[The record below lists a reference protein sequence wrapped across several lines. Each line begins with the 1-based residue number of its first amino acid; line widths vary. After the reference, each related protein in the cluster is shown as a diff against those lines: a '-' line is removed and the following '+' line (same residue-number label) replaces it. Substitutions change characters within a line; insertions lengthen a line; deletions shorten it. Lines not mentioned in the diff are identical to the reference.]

1 MYCVPRTIPSPSRCI
16 PNIPPFA
23 SLTPNRGC
31 ISAAPEPALPN
42 YDFTSEEPSPINV
55 VLENP
60 PVLMSHSPPHSLLPT
75 LERLGCVACHSRANI
90 GGPDSIAKARFVAD
104 DLAELGDEGRLPPDL
119 SAVGNKLRL
128 SALREVLSEGTKI
141 RPYMK
146 TRMPKFGA
154 EQVKIL
160 LCTSLR
166 LMRKMLPTSS
176 HPSLKPRPDRA
187 SPTGLMA

>member
-1 MYCVPRTIPSPSRCI
+1 M
-16 PNIPPFA
+16 N
-23 SLTPNRGC
+23 
-31 ISAAPEPALPN
+31 
-42 YDFTSEEPSPINV
+42 
-55 VLENP
+55 
-60 PVLMSHSPPHSLLPT
+60 
-75 LERLGCVACHSRANI
+75 RLGCVACHSRANI

-154 EQVKIL
+154 EQVEDL
-160 LCTSLR
+160 VVHFAAADA
-166 LMRKMLPTSS
+166 KMLPTSS
-176 HPSLKPRPDRA
+176 HPSLKPRPR
-187 SPTGLMA
+187 